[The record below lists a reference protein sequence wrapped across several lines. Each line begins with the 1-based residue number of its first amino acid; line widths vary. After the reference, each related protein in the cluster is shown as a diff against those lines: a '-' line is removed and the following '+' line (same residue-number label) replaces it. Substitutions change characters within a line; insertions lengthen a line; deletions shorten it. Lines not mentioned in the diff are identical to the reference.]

1 MFVANFLIALR
12 EGVEAALVVGILIA
26 YIYKVGRKDIMPK
39 LWLGVALATVVP
51 LGLGVWWTWGPYT
64 ITFQT
69 QEILG
74 GSLSIVAMVFVTWMI
89 FWMGKNSRKLAQ
101 SVRTQ
106 AEEALDAGNVMGLVW
121 LAIISVGREGAE
133 TAVFV
138 WATVKSSGEQGIV
151 GPAAGVL
158 LGLVAAIV
166 VGYLI
171 YKGSVLIN
179 IHKFFAVTGYLLILV
194 AAGIIMYGIKD
205 LQEAGV
211 IPGYAVYLYNYT
223 DVITD
228 VAGTW
233 WFVLLRA
240 FFNLDILFAPTSAQ
254 LAAWIAYLQVV
265 LPLFTLQV
273 WGVTFPNS
281 GGSRGKWDDIPQI
294 RKASTAPQDSEEA
307 SASQV
312 AETSAV
318 SQEEDR
324 ST

>member
-1 MFVANFLIALR
+1 MEIFVANFLIALR

-39 LWLGVALATVVP
+39 LWLGVALAAVIP
-51 LGLGVWWTWGPYT
+51 LGLGVYWTWGPYT

-74 GSLSIVAMVFVTWMI
+74 GSLSIVAMAFVTWMI

-106 AEEALDAGNVMGLVW
+106 AEEALDAGNVIGLVW

-138 WATVKSSGEQGIV
+138 WATVKSSGEQGVV

-171 YKGSVLIN
+171 YKGSVLID
-179 IHKFFAVTGYLLILV
+179 IHKFFAVTGYLLIFV
-194 AAGIIMYGIKD
+194 AAGIVMYGVKD

-211 IPGYAVYLYNYT
+211 IPGYAVNLYNFA
-223 DVITD
+223 DVIKD
-228 VAGTW
+228 IAGAW

-240 FFNLDILFAPTSAQ
+240 FFNLDILFAPTIAQ
-254 LAAWIAYLQVV
+254 LGAWVAYLAVV
-265 LPLFTLQV
+265 LPLFTLQLH
-273 WGVTFPNS
+273 GVIFTDS
-281 GGSRGKWDDIPQI
+281 GG
-294 RKASTAPQDSEEA
+294 RKGEQGDTP
-307 SASQV
+307 QV

-324 ST
+324 SS

>member
-1 MFVANFLIALR
+1 MEIFVANFLIALR

-39 LWLGVALATVVP
+39 LWLGVALAAVIP
-51 LGLGVWWTWGPYT
+51 LGLGVYWTWGPYT

-74 GSLSIVAMVFVTWMI
+74 GSLSIVAMAFVTWMI

-138 WATVKSSGEQGIV
+138 WATVKSSGEQGVV

-171 YKGSVLIN
+171 YKGSVLID

-194 AAGIIMYGIKD
+194 AAGIVMYGVKD

-211 IPGYAVYLYNYT
+211 IPGYGVSLY
-223 DVITD
+223 DCSSVIQG
-228 VAGTW
+228 VAHTW

-240 FFNLDILFAPTSAQ
+240 FFNLDILFAPTIAQ
-254 LAAWIAYLQVV
+254 LGAWVAYLAVV
-265 LPLFTLQV
+265 PLLFTLQLH
-273 WGVTFPNS
+273 GVIFTD
-281 GGSRGKWDDIPQI
+281 K
-294 RKASTAPQDSEEA
+294 
-307 SASQV
+307 SASHEKQGDTPQV